1 MNSGGRKS
9 GVIRVNHRT
18 SESSR
23 EKMSEARGALLAY
36 TERPQSEPQ
45 DLLRHHN
52 LAKALKEATDDYM
65 RLVLDLKSK

>member
-1 MNSGGRKS
+1 MSTIEQVKAA
-9 GVIRVNHRT
+9 
-18 SESSR
+18 EK
-23 EKMSEARGALLAY
+23 KMSEARGALLAY

-45 DLLRHHN
+45 DILRHHN

>member
-1 MNSGGRKS
+1 
-9 GVIRVNHRT
+9 
-18 SESSR
+18 
-23 EKMSEARGALLAY
+23 MSEARGALLAY

-65 RLVLDLKSK
+65 CLVLDLKSK